1 MHVTKRTSLLVALA
15 TTILLAAPGV
25 AAAKAKGARRPASAS
40 AGPKPAQATPPVEA
54 APPPAPVVH
63 LPPAPPPAP
72 GRIEFGPA
80 GAGMG
85 TVVVKG
91 ASVEVTFDGRSFGA
105 APVTIYNVPKG
116 DYIVEGTTAD
126 GKEVSRPVTVE
137 ENADA
142 MVDLGAG
149 IIGVEPAGPAEAL
162 DDSHPR
168 LRRASHIL
176 LGVSAAAL
184 AVGLTFG
191 MLELKAHSDYE
202 SAPADQ
208 AKLDS
213 LAASGRRDALVANIG
228 FAVCGAGLVAAGLA
242 ALPSFLHDEH
252 PAATPATTAFTAP
265 TRGGAVAGMS
275 FRF

>member
-1 MHVTKRTSLLVALA
+1 MRRHISLALLA
-15 TTILLAAPGV
+15 TVALLAAPGV
-25 AAAKAKGARRPASAS
+25 AAAKAKGAK
-40 AGPKPAQATPPVEA
+40 KPAAAEPKAAEAPATPVAATPPPAA
-54 APPPAPVVH
+54 APALPVPPAPS
-63 LPPAPPPAP
+63 PTP

-85 TVVVKG
+85 TLVVKG
-91 ASVEVTFDGRSFGA
+91 ANLEITFEGRELGA

-116 DYIVEGTTAD
+116 DYVVEGTTED
-126 GKEVSRPVTVE
+126 GKEVSRPVTIE
-137 ENADA
+137 ENAEA
-142 MVDLGAG
+142 MVDLGA
-149 IIGVEPAGPAEAL
+149 VVLEAEAKAKATAAAE

-168 LRRASHIL
+168 LRRASQIL

-191 MLELKAHSDYE
+191 VLELKAHSDYE

-213 LAASGRRDALVANIG
+213 LAASGRRDALIANIG
-228 FAVCGAGLVAAGLA
+228 FAVCGASLVAAGLA
-242 ALPSFLHDEH
+242 ALPSFLHSEH
-252 PAATPATTAFTAP
+252 PAATPTTTAFTAP

>member
-1 MHVTKRTSLLVALA
+1 
-15 TTILLAAPGV
+15 
-25 AAAKAKGARRPASAS
+25 
-40 AGPKPAQATPPVEA
+40 
-54 APPPAPVVH
+54 
-63 LPPAPPPAP
+63 
-72 GRIEFGPA
+72 
-80 GAGMG
+80 
-85 TVVVKG
+85 
-91 ASVEVTFDGRSFGA
+91 
-105 APVTIYNVPKG
+105 
-116 DYIVEGTTAD
+116 
-126 GKEVSRPVTVE
+126 
-137 ENADA
+137 

-149 IIGVEPAGPAEAL
+149 IIGAQTARAAAAE

-191 MLELKAHSDYE
+191 VLELKAHSDYE

-213 LAASGRRDALVANIG
+213 LAATGHRDALVANIG

-242 ALPSFLHDEH
+242 ALPSFLHSEH
-252 PAATPATTAFTAP
+252 PTATPTTAAFTAP